1 MAKCQKCHILAIFDN
16 SRAVSGSYTA
26 IIRCKL
32 STNVFWPCHDKRTRR
47 ILALPVCLDNL
58 PVCLDNLLTLAGGR
72 VLKNM
77 STVLESPDFDEE
89 HASR

>member
-1 MAKCQKCHILAIFDN
+1 MDTVKIGSLSIIFWVITD
-16 SRAVSGSYTA
+16 SM
-26 IIRCKL
+26 L
-32 STNVFWPCHDKRTRR
+32 SSVWPCHDKRTRR